1 MKRDENVELD
11 LVELVL
17 NLECET
23 FLLSFR
29 RFKTLKNY
37 LITDTPCSDIL
48 PFLGLMRLNHI
59 NFD

>member
-1 MKRDENVELD
+1 MKMSKGLVELV
-11 LVELVL
+11 LYLVL

-23 FLLSFR
+23 FLLSYR
-29 RFKTLKNY
+29 RFKTLKTY

-48 PFLGLMRLNHI
+48 TFLGLMRLNHI